1 MSYAIIRNINYK
13 MGQLSYAYRHNER
26 KNTNYSNKDIQHS
39 NSIKNY
45 SLKNLNT
52 SYQKAFN
59 IIKEKY
65 KLKGQIKI
73 VSNVMCELL
82 ITSDKDFFENIGE
95 KETRRYFE
103 TAYKFVSNYQNLGEE
118 FIVSAK
124 IHMDESTPHMHLVYI
139 PVVHK
144 MDKKSGKQVKKIAC
158 SEYWK
163 GKDSYKKL
171 QDNFYNYMIES
182 GFDLERG
189 NSKENE
195 HIPIEKLKV
204 ITNYELQ
211 ELSKES
217 TKLEEEVITN
227 NIEELRLDYKRVI
240 KKINTISKRY
250 TRIKN
255 IVEETLFKSEQLK
268 NENIRLKEEKNNLER
283 ETKDLKDFIEKTFEC
298 IHLLFNFPINNLKR
312 IVKDFYKSMKGKNK

>member
-26 KNTNYSNKDIQHS
+26 KNTNYSNKDIQHK

-45 SLKNLNT
+45 SLKNVFT
-52 SYQKAFN
+52 SYQKAFKN
-59 IIKEKY
+59 IKEKY

-82 ITSDKDFFENIGE
+82 ITSDKEFFETIGE
-95 KETRRYFE
+95 EETRRYFE
-103 TAYKFVSNYQNLGEE
+103 CAYKFVANYQNLGEE

-144 MDKKSGKQVKKIAC
+144 TDKKSGKEVSKIAC

-163 GKDSYKKL
+163 GKDSYGKL
-171 QDNFYNYMIES
+171 QDSFYEYITKC

-189 NSKENE
+189 RTKDNE

-204 ITNYELQ
+204 VTNYEMQ
-211 ELSKES
+211 ELFKES
-217 TKLEEEVITN
+217 EHLEQEIVTKN
-227 NIEELRLDYKRVI
+227 FKELQVDYKRVI
-240 KKINTISKRY
+240 KKFNTLAKQY
-250 TRIKN
+250 TRVKTITDNMLINQEKLQQEN
-255 IVEETLFKSEQLK
+255 EE
-268 NENIRLKEEKNNLER
+268 LKEEITYLEEENNRLNNF
-283 ETKDLKDFIEKTFEC
+283 LEKTYEYVS
-298 IHLLFNFPINNLKR
+298 ILFNFPKDRLKR
-312 IVKDFYKSMKGKNK
+312 LVKSFVDKMKGE